1 MKRLFCPI
9 SKVEDAGD
17 GTIKVWGWAST
28 GARDDDGEII
38 LPEAIKAALP
48 DYLKWGAV
56 REMHQPKAVG
66 TAIEAEVQDD
76 GRTWFGAHVVD
87 PVAVKKVQNK
97 VLKGFSVG
105 GRITGRDDVEKTTIT
120 GINLIEVS
128 LVDRPAN
135 PECEIVIAKA
145 AAADAAYVDDLAE
158 LVTAGQVDVRA
169 LLKAAQGLAK
179 APVATTPP
187 AEPESLAKGLYN
199 LRDFAQALECLAW
212 VAMSAEYERDA
223 EGDASPVPAQLRAWM
238 KAGAEIFKAM
248 ATEEID
254 ELIQS
259 LQEQAGEVIE
269 LMAKGDTMNL
279 NLSKA
284 KMSKDMAAKM
294 QALSDHHDKMVK
306 CAKDLHGMTK
316 EACEMMKAMMPDDDD
331 GNNDGKG
338 DKAAHGDDL
347 AKGGDAPAPAA
358 AAPSAGDDA
367 AANAA
372 ALAEVIKGAVAAAVA
387 PLRADMDKIK
397 SQPAGGVP
405 YASAAAALAAKGIM
419 AVDRSADLSGA
430 EPPSIA
436 PVRTASGKIDE
447 GATVTKALLDPSR
460 AIRSN

>member
-105 GRITGRDDVEKTTIT
+105 GVTIRRKDVEKTTIT

-145 AAADAAYVDDLAE
+145 AGADAAYVDDLADM
-158 LVTAGQVDVRA
+158 VTTGKVDVRA
-169 LLKAAQGLAK
+169 LLKAAQGLAA

-187 AEPESLAKGLYN
+187 AKPESLAKGLYN

-248 ATEEID
+248 AAEEID
-254 ELIQS
+254 ELIET

-284 KMSKDMAAKM
+284 KMSKEMGAKM

-316 EACEMMKAMMPDDDD
+316 EACEMMNAMMPDDDD
-331 GNNDGKG
+331 GNTDGKG
-338 DKAAHGDDL
+338 DKAAQ
-347 AKGGDAPAPAA
+347 GGDLNKGASGDPAA
-358 AAPSAGDDA
+358 AAA
-367 AANAA
+367 AATPAA
-372 ALAEVIKGAVAAAVA
+372 DDGAQLLAEIIKGAVAAAVA
-387 PLRADMDKIK
+387 PMQADLDKIK
-397 SQPAGGVP
+397 AQPAGGVP
-405 YASAAAALAAKGIM
+405 YASAAAALAAKGIT
-419 AVDRSADLSGA
+419 AVDRNQDLSGA
-430 EPPSIA
+430 EPATIT

-460 AIRSN
+460 AIRTN